1 MVALS
6 VQIEIADGLSW
17 PRWQRIVSEVD
28 RLGYRGLYCCDHYL
42 PPGSGYSDSVEIM
55 LAFTHLATHSAR
67 LEFGSLVAPVSF
79 RDPVLLTRQAMAL
92 DNLSG
97 GRMTLGVGAGWME
110 REHVSFGYQLG
121 DKTTR
126 VARLAE
132 ALEVITLL
140 SRHEEPVSF
149 AGRFYN
155 LRDAKLLPRSP
166 RPNGPRLMVGGSGPI
181 RTLPLTARY
190 ADVWNGGGAAP
201 AVFRENCAR
210 LDDLVGAA
218 GREPRAVRR
227 TLMQQII
234 CFRSDAELAGRV
246 HWHARQA
253 LHLQEQSPRA
263 VLEAFRSR
271 SPNAIVG
278 SPEQVLEQIDAYQR
292 AGVDEI
298 MIQRMDLDDIEGLQ
312 IIAEEVLPKV

>member
-55 LAFTHLATHSAR
+55 LAFTYLADHSAR

-92 DNLSG
+92 DSLSG

-110 REHVSFGYQLG
+110 REHVSFGYALG
-121 DKTTR
+121 DKATR
-126 VARLAE
+126 MARLAE
-132 ALEVITLL
+132 ALEVIALL

-149 AGRFYN
+149 SGRFYQ

-166 RPNGPRLMVGGSGPI
+166 KPNGPRLMVGGSGPL

-201 AVFRENCAR
+201 TVFRENSDR
-210 LDDLVGAA
+210 LDELIVAA
-218 GREPRAVRR
+218 GRQPRAVRR

-234 CFRSDAELAGRV
+234 CFRNDAELAGRV
-246 HWHARQA
+246 RWQARQ
-253 LHLQEQSPRA
+253 LQGQSPRA
-263 VLEAFRSR
+263 VLEAFQSR

-278 SPEQVLEQIDAYQR
+278 SPEHVLEQIDVYEK
-292 AGVDEI
+292 AGVEEI
-298 MIQRMDLDDIEGLQ
+298 MIQRMDLDDLEGLQ
-312 IIAEEVLPKV
+312 IIAEEVLPKL